1 MRAGINYEHYKC
13 FLVLWMVWSPND
25 VIQRTRNN
33 TRTKTQNHINDSLR
47 HTRETP
53 RSSNDW
59 RKIEDIYTY
68 YLTFFS
74 LHLNQLK
81 AHLKGEK
88 AKQNTC
94 QRRFSSLST
103 SLLFLLVSYLH
114 RTHMVQTGQQSVRVK
129 KEDLLHNLKFTC
141 YIASN
146 TWWNNWSYTTTWGIA
161 AIWLA

>member
-33 TRTKTQNHINDSLR
+33 TRTKTQNHINNSFR

-68 YLTFFS
+68 YLTFFLPPLKS
-74 LHLNQLK
+74 VESPFKRRKGKTKHLSK
-81 AHLKGEK
+81 EV
-88 AKQNTC
+88 
-94 QRRFSSLST
+94 SSLST

-146 TWWNNWSYTTTWGIA
+146 TWWNNWTYTTTWGIA

>member
-1 MRAGINYEHYKC
+1 MQKIRK
-13 FLVLWMVWSPND
+13 
-25 VIQRTRNN
+25 N
-33 TRTKTQNHINDSLR
+33 TQNKTQNQINNSFR

-59 RKIEDIYTY
+59 RKIENIYTY
-68 YLTFFS
+68 YYLKVFS

-88 AKQNTC
+88 GKTKQ
-94 QRRFSSLST
+94 LSKEV
-103 SLLFLLVSYLH
+103 FIPFHEFILLVSYLH

-129 KEDLLHNLKFTC
+129 KEDLLHNLKLTC

-146 TWWNNWSYTTTWGIA
+146 T
-161 AIWLA
+161 

>member
-33 TRTKTQNHINDSLR
+33 TETKTQNHINNSFR

-59 RKIEDIYTY
+59 LKIEDIYTY

-74 LHLNQLK
+74 LHLNQ
-81 AHLKGEK
+81 EK
-88 AKQNTC
+88 RQNKTLV

-103 SLLFLLVSYLH
+103 SLLFSLVSYLH

>member
-33 TRTKTQNHINDSLR
+33 TQTKTQNLINNSFR

-53 RSSNDW
+53 RSSHDW

-68 YLTFFS
+68 YLKVFS

-94 QRRFSSLST
+94 SKEVFIPFHEFIIFIS
-103 SLLFLLVSYLH
+103 FHFH